1 MHRVNAKKC
10 EEKRAAT
17 DSSKPVTY
25 TDFDGMK
32 RVRCISQGYAEQLD
46 GHKRPCDKQTER
58 MRPLVAVTN
67 WNSSP
72 SEINVDVLC
81 PMRRLHSSATRE
93 CRVAREKKITFEYIL
108 NEGTYIPYYL
118 HIFNTK
124 VRRHLLLLRRYLIII
139 IIITSLVRS
148 FICNNYAHI
157 IIKYLRIYYLR
168 NKDRIVV
175 ITKVFNKPTF

>member
-32 RVRCISQGYAEQLD
+32 RVRYISQGYAEQLD

-72 SEINVDVLC
+72 SEINVHVL
-81 PMRRLHSSATRE
+81 PHAPPPFVTNRV
-93 CRVAREKKITFEYIL
+93 CRVAREKKI
-108 NEGTYIPYYL
+108 
-118 HIFNTK
+118 
-124 VRRHLLLLRRYLIII
+124 
-139 IIITSLVRS
+139 SLPSFIRS
-148 FICNNYAHI
+148 FE
-157 IIKYLRIYYLR
+157 
-168 NKDRIVV
+168 
-175 ITKVFNKPTF
+175 

>member
-1 MHRVNAKKC
+1 MLGWTQRS

-32 RVRCISQGYAEQLD
+32 RVRYISQGYAEQLD

-72 SEINVDVLC
+72 SEINVHVLC
-81 PMRRLHSSATRE
+81 PYMLLLQSSTRE
-93 CRVAREKKITFEYIL
+93 RRVACLKI
-108 NEGTYIPYYL
+108 
-118 HIFNTK
+118 NTK
-124 VRRHLLLLRRYLIII
+124 V
-139 IIITSLVRS
+139 
-148 FICNNYAHI
+148 N
-157 IIKYLRIYYLR
+157 
-168 NKDRIVV
+168 
-175 ITKVFNKPTF
+175 TKVSANTTLINNPNTTLIKIFPSGVSTAAWNPEY